1 MSPSRVAE
9 SPPQTSQSSQ
19 STPPGT
25 YIEEDAYGLEALESY
40 AEGGYHPV
48 HLGDCLGFDGR
59 YRVIHKL
66 GFGSFSTV
74 WLCRDT
80 EKDRYV
86 ALKIATA
93 DAAAEYGFSLSI
105 PRSECTA
112 PPLGHFAID
121 GPNGLHQCIVF
132 PFLGPRV
139 SDVEALSPFMKL
151 EKKEIGPMLRKLAFQ
166 TVNAMKFLH
175 RNGIAHG
182 GTFLSTQRLL
192 GQSGANSM

>member
-9 SPPQTSQSSQ
+9 NQLQLSQYPQSS
-19 STPPGT
+19 PLGT
-25 YIEEDAYGLEALESY
+25 YIEEDAAGLEALESY

-48 HLGDCLGFDGR
+48 HLGDCLGVDGR

-66 GFGSFSTV
+66 GFGAFSTV

-80 EKDRYV
+80 RKDRYV

-112 PPLGHFAID
+112 PPLGHFTID

-151 EKKEIGPMLRKLAFQ
+151 ERKEIGPMLRRLAFQ
-166 TVNAMKFLH
+166 TVKAMMFLH

-182 GTFLSTQRLL
+182 GTLLSTQRSH
-192 GQSGANSM
+192 G